1 MAFDG
6 VVWSSATP
14 NNANLV
20 SEGDDFIVDVK
31 LGVSKRMNREHV
43 WPIEQTGTG
52 DGGHHAY
59 LTFQPQAAA
68 PTFGGTTAGALYFS
82 TAPQN
87 AFIQDSAGTSYQVM
101 KTGVGLF
108 NPLIAKSWVTMSGV
122 ATAILL
128 GGAGI
133 ASVARTG
140 SGDYSVTFTNSLG
153 DTNYMV
159 QATPA
164 GTTAARCVV
173 INARSTGSFSFV
185 VVNSAN
191 AVVDATRID
200 LIIFGTST

>member
-6 VVWSSATP
+6 VIWTSSSP
-14 NNANLV
+14 NNANIV

-52 DGGHHAY
+52 DGGHHSY
-59 LTFQPQAAA
+59 LTFQPQGQA
-68 PTFGGTTAGALYFS
+68 PTFGGTTAGGLYFT

-87 AFIQDSAGTSYQVM
+87 AFIQDSAGNSYQLM

-108 NPLIAKSWVTMSGV
+108 NPLVAKAWVSMSGV
-122 ATAILL
+122 ATAIIL
-128 GGAGI
+128 GAAGI
-133 ASVARTG
+133 ASVGRTG
-140 SGDYSVTFTNSLG
+140 SGDYSVVFSNSLG
-153 DTNYMV
+153 DTNYLV
-159 QATPA
+159 VAAPA
-164 GTTAARCVV
+164 GTTASRSVV

-200 LIIFGTST
+200 LLIYGTST

>member
-14 NNANLV
+14 NNANIV

-31 LGVSKRMNREHV
+31 LGVSKRMDREHV
-43 WPIEQTGTG
+43 WAIEQTGTSE
-52 DGGHHAY
+52 GGHHRFI
-59 LTFQPQAAA
+59 TFQAQAQA
-68 PTFGGTTAGALYFS
+68 PTLAGTTAGSLYITTS
-82 TAPQN
+82 PNN
-87 AFIQDSAGTSYQVM
+87 AFIQDSAGNSYQLM

-108 NPLIAKSWVTMSGV
+108 NPLVAKAWVSMSGV

-128 GGAGI
+128 GAAGV
-133 ASVARTG
+133 ASVGRTG
-140 SGDYSVTFTNSLG
+140 SGDYSVVFTNSLG
-153 DTNYMV
+153 DTNYLV
-159 QATPA
+159 VAAPA
-164 GTTAARCVV
+164 GTTASRSVV

-200 LIIFGTST
+200 LLIYGTST